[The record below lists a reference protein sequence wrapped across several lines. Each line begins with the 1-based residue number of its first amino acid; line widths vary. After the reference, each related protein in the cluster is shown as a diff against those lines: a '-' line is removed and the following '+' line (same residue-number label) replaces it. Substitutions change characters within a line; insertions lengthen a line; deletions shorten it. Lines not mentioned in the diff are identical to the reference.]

1 MKSIGVLIADDHPM
15 IIQGLISALKRE
27 GVQRVADASS
37 ADDVIAQ
44 FERTH
49 PDVVVLDIRF
59 GGRTTG
65 LHVARELIA
74 RHPQAR
80 IVFYSQFDQDEI
92 VKEAYRL
99 GGMAFVTRTLLDAGL
114 AHDDV
119 TPVAGAGL
127 RRYQQ
132 EPFLDGGQLVWRE
145 GPMAFVTKSGPPD
158 ELTAAIRQAHVGKLY
173 FPAAIANRLA
183 LLGVRGDDSPQSTL
197 APRELE
203 VFTFMAQ
210 GLTNAEIAERM
221 NLSVKTISNVSQ
233 AIKEQL
239 GVHRPADIT
248 LLAVKHGLVTP

>member
-15 IIQGLISALKRE
+15 IIQGLIGALKRE

-65 LHVARELIA
+65 LHVARELLA

-99 GGMAFVTRTLLDAGL
+99 GG
-114 AHDDV
+114 
-119 TPVAGAGL
+119 
-127 RRYQQ
+127 
-132 EPFLDGGQLVWRE
+132 
-145 GPMAFVTKSGPPD
+145 MAFVTKSGPPD

-203 VFTFMAQ
+203 VFTLMAQ

>member
-37 ADDVIAQ
+37 ADDVIVQ

-65 LHVARELIA
+65 LHVARELLA
-74 RHPQAR
+74 RHPQAH

-99 GGMAFVTRTLLDAGL
+99 GG
-114 AHDDV
+114 
-119 TPVAGAGL
+119 
-127 RRYQQ
+127 
-132 EPFLDGGQLVWRE
+132 
-145 GPMAFVTKSGPPD
+145 MAFVTKSGPPD

-203 VFTFMAQ
+203 VFTLMAQ

>member
-27 GVQRVADASS
+27 GVQRVADAGNT
-37 ADDVIAQ
+37 DDVIKQ

-59 GGRTTG
+59 GGGTTG
-65 LHVARELIA
+65 LQVAKDLLA

-99 GGMAFVTRTLLDAGL
+99 GGMAFIS
-114 AHDDV
+114 
-119 TPVAGAGL
+119 
-127 RRYQQ
+127 
-132 EPFLDGGQLVWRE
+132 
-145 GPMAFVTKSGPPD
+145 KSGPPD
-158 ELTAAIRQAHVGKLY
+158 ELTTAIRQAHAGQVY
-173 FPAAIANRLA
+173 FTSAIANRLA
-183 LLGVRGDDSPQSTL
+183 LLGVRGDDSPRSTL

-210 GLTNAEIAERM
+210 GLTNAEIAERLS
-221 NLSVKTISNVSQ
+221 LSVKTISNVSQ
-233 AIKEQL
+233 DIKEKL

-248 LLAVKHGLVTP
+248 LLAVKHGLITP

>member
-37 ADDVIAQ
+37 ADDVIKQ
-44 FERTH
+44 FEGTH

-59 GGRTTG
+59 GGHTTG
-65 LHVARELIA
+65 LHVARELLA

-99 GGMAFVTRTLLDAGL
+99 GGMAFVT
-114 AHDDV
+114 
-119 TPVAGAGL
+119 
-127 RRYQQ
+127 
-132 EPFLDGGQLVWRE
+132 
-145 GPMAFVTKSGPPD
+145 KSGPPD
-158 ELTAAIRQAHVGKLY
+158 ELTAAIRQAHAGKLY

-183 LLGVRGDDSPQSTL
+183 LLGVRGDESPQSTL

-203 VFTFMAQ
+203 VFTLMAQ